1 MTTGR
6 AGAVGVEAV
15 REYLRQQPI
24 PDVGEAATIQPERS
38 VAGERRFRISGPAG
52 VVILKRYEPVALE
65 SARREAAGL
74 RLGGEVGLAPTL
86 VRLDEAGGAL
96 TGPVVVLQA
105 PRGEV
110 LGHRALTDQ
119 EAHGWLFLL
128 LTLHHLPADTVQVP
142 SSMSPDAATW
152 RQRNQAAWDACRA
165 AYTAPEYRPLLDAL
179 TMLDAIVTARIEA
192 NRALWRQ
199 VTRRPCHGNPVPAHL
214 TEAQGRL
221 MLLEWEGFGLGDPAM
236 EVGRAAALAALS
248 GELTADQYVRFV
260 ADYLAGVRDLR
271 DADLE
276 QRLQIFASVLPLGFS
291 FVALSLL
298 AQGQTASGDRA
309 RDIEQVTRALTWI
322 QDTLGV
328 EAGDPQALLAPLR
341 AAGR

>member
-1 MTTGR
+1 MTTGN
-6 AGAVGVEAV
+6 AGAVGVEGV
-15 REYLRQQPI
+15 REYLRQHPI
-24 PDVGEAATIQPERS
+24 ADVGDAATIQPERS
-38 VAGERRFRISGPAG
+38 MAGERRFRISGPVG

-65 SARREAAGL
+65 AARREAAGL
-74 RLGGEVGLAPTL
+74 RLGGGVGLAPTL
-86 VRLDEAGGAL
+86 VALDEAGGAL
-96 TGPVVVLQA
+96 GGPVVVMQA
-105 PRGEV
+105 PRGEP
-110 LGHRALTDQ
+110 LGHRALSDA
-119 EAHGWLFLL
+119 EAQGWLFLL
-128 LTLHHLPADTVQVP
+128 LTLHHLPSEGVQVT
-142 SSMSPDAATW
+142 SSMSPDLATW

-165 AYTAPEYRPLLDAL
+165 AYTAPEYRPLLTAL
-179 TMLDAIVTARIEA
+179 TQLDAIVTARIEA

-260 ADYLAGVRDLR
+260 ADYLTGVRDLR
-271 DADLE
+271 DAELE
-276 QRLQIFASVLPLGFS
+276 QRLQIFASVLPLGF
-291 FVALSLL
+291 SLL

-328 EAGDPQALLAPLR
+328 EAGDPQTLLAPLR
-341 AAGR
+341 AAAR